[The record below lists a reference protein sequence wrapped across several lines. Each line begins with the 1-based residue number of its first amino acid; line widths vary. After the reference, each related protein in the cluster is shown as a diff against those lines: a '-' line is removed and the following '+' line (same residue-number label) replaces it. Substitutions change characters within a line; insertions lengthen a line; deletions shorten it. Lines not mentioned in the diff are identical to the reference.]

1 MTNFKKLKTK
11 LKTKT
16 ELYNHYSDLYHASLG
31 EFRFEK
37 TQTDFLVNSLKEI
50 EQLANQKVNPIL
62 ISKVINN
69 SLEKHY
75 YNKLIHTDLL
85 FK

>member
-16 ELYNHYSDLYHASLG
+16 GLYNHYSDLYHTSLS
-31 EFRFEK
+31 ELRFEK

-50 EQLANQKVNPIL
+50 EQLADQKVNPIL
-62 ISKVINN
+62 ISKIINN

-75 YNKLIHTDLL
+75 YNKLIHTDLI

>member
-1 MTNFKKLKTK
+1 MTNFKKLKTE
-11 LKTKT
+11 LKSKT
-16 ELYNHYSDLYHASLG
+16 ELYTHYKELYYTSLG
-31 EFRFEK
+31 ELKFEK
-37 TQTDFLVNSLKEI
+37 AQVDFLVNSLREI
-50 EQLANQKVNPIL
+50 EKLAEQKVNPIL